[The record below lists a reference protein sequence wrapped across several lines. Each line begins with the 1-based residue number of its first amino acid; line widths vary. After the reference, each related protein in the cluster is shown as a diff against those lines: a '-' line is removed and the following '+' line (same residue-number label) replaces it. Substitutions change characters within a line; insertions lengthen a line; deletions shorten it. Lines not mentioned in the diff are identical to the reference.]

1 MSKRSVEILDSI
13 LKKIE
18 KMAFEDKERISD
30 KLNDYIEELYADDYS
45 FLLDYTTIDNIK
57 YKEELLELQDSFYFA
72 A

>member
-1 MSKRSVEILDSI
+1 
-13 LKKIE
+13 
-18 KMAFEDKERISD
+18 MAFEDKERISD